1 MVKKL
6 KWNLVL
12 MSALY
17 LGLGVFLLMKPT
29 TALNIVCYA
38 LGAVVLAC
46 AAVQLIRYFVVERGV
61 FQSQLT
67 LISGIIC
74 LALGAFLIL
83 RSDIVVS
90 ILPIVFGLFVIF
102 DSISRVQNALDLRR
116 CGYSSWKSFLL
127 LPVLSVVLGVI
138 MILNPFGTM
147 ETLVMAIG
155 IILIVEGS
163 INLLSALYTVLAVRR
178 FAKLHPETQSM
189 LESLTG
195 QDLNGDG
202 VPSLLVLRTD
212 GEMGPVAEFYGW
224 QGEQMGVSYRC
235 RLSSTM
241 TALNRGSVVTGMV
254 AKDTPA
260 VFITGVDTTNMAVT
274 DILIYRQETGLVN
287 VAMDRNSGVSTAV
300 YPYRQLSP
308 QDIDGDGIIELP
320 CPLGDTP
327 TEQTDGLVSW
337 MRWKTDGRF
346 EQTAKTYHSQ
356 SGGWYLTI
364 PTSWWTWDVTAVTGG
379 MINEN
384 QMTLHINGDAV
395 LTIYTITGE
404 NRDSRSR
411 IGSRIVLRRQTATVY
426 AGEVYEIATYYG
438 MDEDLLRRSF
448 RLILPAW
455 NNS

>member
-195 QDLNGDG
+195 EDLNGDG
-202 VPSLLVLRTD
+202 VVAPDVTRTD
-212 GEMGPVAEFYGW
+212 AEASAVELDEVDESATV
-224 QGEQMGVSYRC
+224 EQ
-235 RLSSTM
+235 
-241 TALNRGSVVTGMV
+241 
-254 AKDTPA
+254 
-260 VFITGVDTTNMAVT
+260 
-274 DILIYRQETGLVN
+274 E
-287 VAMDRNSGVSTAV
+287 
-300 YPYRQLSP
+300 
-308 QDIDGDGIIELP
+308 
-320 CPLGDTP
+320 
-327 TEQTDGLVSW
+327 
-337 MRWKTDGRF
+337 
-346 EQTAKTYHSQ
+346 
-356 SGGWYLTI
+356 
-364 PTSWWTWDVTAVTGG
+364 
-379 MINEN
+379 NEK
-384 QMTLHINGDAV
+384 INGNLPSSLA
-395 LTIYTITGE
+395 
-404 NRDSRSR
+404 
-411 IGSRIVLRRQTATVY
+411 LRRQPPLGWEPSGQTAQGLFPSSAEAS
-426 AGEVYEIATYYG
+426 AGDAKGSLNEGAG
-438 MDEDLLRRSF
+438 KRRQGLTEGV
-448 RLILPAW
+448 R
-455 NNS
+455 NQNSKGKRENGKV